1 MNVLRALHQSIGALT
16 SLTAGTLIC
25 LTGQVAS
32 ASPAGHG
39 EPVGHAAADH
49 AAAAV
54 QAAEHG
60 GHSAG
65 ITWFNWPNAADHRV
79 GLVYLLINFLVLA
92 FLLHRLIIRKL
103 VADNAVRHDTIK
115 AQVTAAQQAMSE
127 AESVLSEYKR
137 RIDRLDQE
145 TREILEQARVG
156 AEADRQRLLTEARA
170 EVERFKAQALASAQR
185 EVQVRRQEVETE
197 VLDRAITRAEEILRA
212 RFTDAD
218 QVRLVDDYAVE
229 VVNGRPA
236 A

>member
-1 MNVLRALHQSIGALT
+1 VTVRRTLHQVHALT
-16 SLTAGTLIC
+16 GFVVGSFIC
-25 LTGQVAS
+25 LIGQVAS
-32 ASPAGHG
+32 ASPAHHG
-39 EPVGHAAADH
+39 EPVGHEAAEAAAG
-49 AAAAV
+49 AV

-65 ITWFNWPNAADHRV
+65 ITWFNWPNAEDHRV

-103 VADNAVRHDTIK
+103 VADNASRHDAIK
-115 AQVTAAQQAMSE
+115 SQVTAAQQAMSE

-137 RIDRLDQE
+137 RLDRLDQE

-156 AEADRQRLLTEARA
+156 AESDRQRLLTEARA
-170 EVERFKAQALASAQR
+170 EVERFKTQAMASAQR
-185 EVQVRRQEVETE
+185 EVQLRRQAVETE
-197 VLDRAITRAEEILRA
+197 VLDRAISRAEEILRA

-218 QVRLVDDYAVE
+218 QTRLVDDYAVE

>member
-1 MNVLRALHQSIGALT
+1 MTVRRALHPFHALI
-16 SLTAGTLIC
+16 SLAVGSFIC
-25 LTGQVAS
+25 LIGQVAS
-32 ASPAGHG
+32 ASPAGH
-39 EPVGHAAADH
+39 EPVGHEAAEAAAGAVH
-49 AAAAV
+49 AV
-54 QAAEHG
+54 EHG
-60 GHSAG
+60 GHHAG
-65 ITWFNWPNAADHRV
+65 ITWFNWPNAADHRI

-103 VADNAVRHDTIK
+103 VADNAARHDAIK

-137 RIDRLDQE
+137 RVDRLDQE

-156 AEADRQRLLTEARA
+156 AETDRQRLMTEARA
-170 EVERFKAQALASAQR
+170 EVERFKAQAMAAAQR
-185 EVQVRRQEVETE
+185 EVAVRKQAVENE
-197 VLDRAITRAEEILRA
+197 VLDRAIARAEEILRT

-218 QVRLVDDYAVE
+218 QTRLVDDYAVE

>member
-1 MNVLRALHQSIGALT
+1 MNVLRALHQSVGALA
-16 SLTAGTLIC
+16 SFGVGSALC
-25 LTGQVAS
+25 LLSQVAS

-39 EPVGHAAADH
+39 ETPHAGEQ
-49 AAAAV
+49 AAAALHAV
-54 QAAEHG
+54 EHG

-65 ITWFNWPNAADHRV
+65 ITWFNWPNPEDHRV
-79 GLVYLLINFLVLA
+79 GLAYLLINFLVLA

-103 VADNAVRHDTIK
+103 VADNAARHDAIK
-115 AQVTAAQQAMSE
+115 AQVTAAQQAMAE

-137 RIDRLDQE
+137 RVDRLDEE
-145 TREILEQARVG
+145 TREILEQARAG
-156 AEADRQRLLTEARA
+156 AEADRLRLLNEARA
-170 EVERFKAQALASAQR
+170 EVERFKAQAMATAQR
-185 EVQVRRQEVETE
+185 EVQLRRQEVENE
-197 VLDRAITRAEEILRA
+197 VLDRAISRAEELLRA

>member
-1 MNVLRALHQSIGALT
+1 MRRALHQVHAL
-16 SLTAGTLIC
+16 SAFAVGSFIC
-25 LTGQVAS
+25 LIGQVAS
-32 ASPAGHG
+32 ASPAHG
-39 EPVGHAAADH
+39 EPVGHEAAEAAAG
-49 AAAAV
+49 AV
-54 QAAEHG
+54 KAVEHG

-65 ITWFNWPNAADHRV
+65 ITWFNWPNAEDHRV
-79 GLVYLLINFLVLA
+79 GLAYLLINFLVLA

-103 VADNAVRHDTIK
+103 VADNAARHEAIK
-115 AQVTAAQQAMSE
+115 SQVTAAQQAMSE

-170 EVERFKAQALASAQR
+170 EVERFKTQAMSSAQR
-185 EVQVRRQEVETE
+185 EVQLRRQQVETE
-197 VLDRAITRAEEILRA
+197 VLDRAISRAEEILRA

-218 QVRLVDDYAVE
+218 QTRLVDDYAVE